1 MNCDCSTLWRD
12 GRDEKMV
19 ERTSGKGL
27 DEFVGFA
34 RVVDPVQGNFGPQI
48 KIEIE
53 PENKDLIKAGKT
65 GRFHEFLRL
74 PSTASE
80 NKIPEGSVIDSY
92 LREVES
98 LFKEAKAKET
108 LLEALRVLLDKK
120 ILWRRKVLG
129 KRYKGYEASEHWV
142 PVRLE

>member
-1 MNCDCSTLWRD
+1 
-12 GRDEKMV
+12 MV
-19 ERTSGKGL
+19 ERTISKGL

-34 RVVDPVQGNFGPQI
+34 RVIEAIQGSFGPQV
-48 KIEIE
+48 KMEIE
-53 PENKDLIKAGKT
+53 PEDKTLIKAGKT

-74 PSTASE
+74 PPTASE
-80 NKIPEGSVIDSY
+80 SRIPEGSVMDIY

-98 LFKEAKAKET
+98 LIRDARNKET
-108 LLEALRVLLDKK
+108 ILEALRVLLDRK

-129 KRYKGYEASEHWV
+129 KRYKGYEASEHWI